1 MTTKAK
7 DLTKEAPRSPRVRTN
22 GYALLARMAD
32 KGRATING
40 TAGEYHF
47 DCPLDNMLF
56 GFKGVTGAEVKPLL
70 ESGKDDE
77 QIARWFSMHGNQKTA
92 AEVKQWSETVEAAR
106 PYDDPE
112 KREWFAGECQRLGL
126 DPKTT
131 TLFEMLE
138 KDDRESFKGY
148 ARAA

>member
-1 MTTKAK
+1 MMNKAK
-7 DLTKEAPRSPRVRTN
+7 DLTREAPRSPRVRIN

-56 GFKGVTGAEVKPLL
+56 GFKGVTGADVRPLL
-70 ESGKDDE
+70 ESGASDE
-77 QIARWFSMHGNQKTA
+77 EIANWFNTHGTPKTP
-92 AEVKQWSETVEAAR
+92 AEVKQWSDTVEAAR

-112 KREWFAGECQRLGL
+112 KREWFTGECQRLGL

-138 KDDRESFKGY
+138 RDDRESFKSF

>member
-7 DLTKEAPRSPRVRTN
+7 DLTKEAPRSPRVRIS

-47 DCPLDNMLF
+47 NCPLDNMLF
-56 GFKGVTGAEVKPLL
+56 GFKGVSGAEVKALL

-77 QIARWFSMHGNQKTA
+77 EIARWFSMHGTPKTA
-92 AEVKQWSETVEAAR
+92 DEVKQWSETVEAAR

-138 KDDRESFKGY
+138 KDDRESFKNY